1 MKKFLLNVLAIVSV
15 FLICGNLTAWGEET
29 KIIDFTLVK
38 NDESTPPSVVN
49 LENGTITFTTTTFE
63 AKTNNGIT
71 CYGTKL
77 VSDSKYVEVKL
88 NDPFKVGDVIKIKEF
103 SASTPSDSKPFGIK
117 LVINN
122 VINNEDNE
130 TLITTLPR
138 SATAGK
144 DYETVEYKVVA
155 GDNLV
160 GNTTFRIKK
169 ATDNNIYF
177 SGITITRTTSTTP
190 TPASISV
197 VSKNPYSVLV
207 NNKATLEVYASGYP
221 EPTLQW
227 YKCDDTEKT
236 NAKPIEGAT
245 DSKYEFTPTTTGI
258 QYYYCEAKNT
268 TDTENTDV
276 SDVITVNVQNYIP
289 SNDANITGIKVN
301 NAINAIANGSDYTAV
316 LLNYANAAVDA
327 VVTLTDSKA
336 TIEGGTTLSV
346 TIGEK
351 KNFTVK
357 AEDGT
362 TKDYSIT
369 VTNTNDVNVAEN
381 KFAISSEG
389 LYTNGQ
395 KFIAPDI
402 VASLSETCVTAG
414 TSFAVDG
421 SKPNYVNTDFAN
433 TILGAN
439 NPSISSN
446 VPTGGHFVKFVPSK
460 DGKLDV
466 AVFLNKGK
474 ELYVVENSTRLE
486 SNTGFTAAFKV
497 NNAGEIVDQ
506 EFKSNTV
513 ATAAAGIIS
522 LNVTTGNTYYVF
534 CSGSK
539 IGFQGF
545 VFTPA
550 VDPYTLT
557 TEDTDYYSL
566 YLDYN
571 ATVPENVTAYTGSLS
586 ADEKT
591 LVLSQITDGVI
602 PANQGVLV
610 KSTVAGSYTFN
621 QSATGSDA
629 TSDLKGVTTAT
640 EVSALEVEGKTV
652 LTLGIK
658 NKVVGFRKPASGNV
672 GANKAYLLVDT
683 PTGSAAPE
691 LVIGIDDDE
700 TTGINGVKA
709 DNADVDAPMFNIAG
723 QRVSNNAKGLVIKNG
738 KKYMLK

>member
-15 FLICGNLTAWGEET
+15 FLVCGNLSAWGQETQKTLFSIDFSTIKGTKFPDGQTTNGIYVKGSGCSVSNDGTLTFPSGSNMSSSRYLAIPISGVNNKVNVTIELKVAAKLRYKFKEGTNVSYEADEET
-29 KIIDFTLVK
+29 KEKQTTISL
-38 NDESTPPSVVN
+38 PY
-49 LENGTITFTTTTFE
+49 TIT
-63 AKTNNGIT
+63 
-71 CYGTKL
+71 GTGN
-77 VSDSKYVEVKL
+77 EVVFL
-88 NDPFKVGDVIKIKEF
+88 FGQQSSLYTSIIK
-103 SASTPSDSKPFGIK
+103 S
-117 LVINN
+117 
-122 VINNEDNE
+122 
-130 TLITTLPR
+130 
-138 SATAGK
+138 
-144 DYETVEYKVVA
+144 
-155 GDNLV
+155 
-160 GNTTFRIKK
+160 
-169 ATDNNIYF
+169 
-177 SGITITRTTSTTP
+177 ITITTPITGP
-190 TPASISV
+190 TPANISV
-197 VSKNPYSVLV
+197 VSNNPYLVQV
-207 NNKATLEVYASGYP
+207 NNKATLEVYASGNP

-227 YKCDDTEKT
+227 YECDDTEKT
-236 NAKPIEGAT
+236 NAKPIDGAT
-245 DSKYEFTPTTTGI
+245 DSKYEFTPTTAGI

-268 TDTENTDV
+268 TDAENT
-276 SDVITVNVQNYIP
+276 SASGVITVNVLDYIP
-289 SNDANITGIKVN
+289 SSDANITGIKVN
-301 NAINAIANGSDYTAV
+301 NAINAIANSTDYTAV
-316 LLNYANAAVDA
+316 LLNYPNETVEA
-327 VVTLTDSKA
+327 VVTLSDSKA
-336 TIEGGTTLSV
+336 TIEGGTTLTV
-346 TIGEK
+346 TLGEK
-351 KNFTVK
+351 KDFQVK

-362 TKDYSIT
+362 IKDYSIT

-381 KFAISSEG
+381 KFVVSSDRI
-389 LYTNGQ
+389 YTNGQ

-402 VASLSETCVTAG
+402 VASLSETSVAAG
-414 TSFAVDG
+414 ARLTVDG
-421 SKPNYVNTDFAN
+421 SKPNYVNTDFNVA
-433 TILGAN
+433 ISGAN

-446 VPTGGHFVKFVPSK
+446 KVPTGGHFVKFVPSK

-474 ELYVVENSTRLE
+474 ELYVVENSTRL

-506 EFKSNTV
+506 EFSSNKV

-522 LNVTTGNTYYVF
+522 LNVTAGNTYYVF

-566 YLDYN
+566 YLGYN
-571 ATVPENVTAYTGSLS
+571 ATVPKNVTAYTGSLS

-610 KSTVAGSYTFN
+610 KSTVAGNYTFN

-629 TSDLKGVTTAT
+629 TSDLKGVTIETLASSIEEAET
-640 EVSALEVEGKTV
+640 GKTV

-658 NKVVGFRKPASGNV
+658 NNVVGFRKPAGGIV
-672 GANKAYLLVDT
+672 GANKAYLLVTTTT
-683 PTGSAAPE
+683 PSGGAGAPE

-700 TTGINGVKA
+700 TTGINGVKT

>member
-15 FLICGNLTAWGEET
+15 FLVCGNLSAWGQETQKTLFSIDFSTIKGTKFPDGQTTNGIYVKGSGCSVSNDGTLTFPSGSNMSSSRYLAIPISGVNNKVNVTIELKVAAKLRYKFKEGTNVSYEADEET
-29 KIIDFTLVK
+29 KEKQTTISLPYTLKDGNEVVFFFGQQSSNYTSIIK
-38 NDESTPPSVVN
+38 S
-49 LENGTITFTTTTFE
+49 
-63 AKTNNGIT
+63 
-71 CYGTKL
+71 
-77 VSDSKYVEVKL
+77 
-88 NDPFKVGDVIKIKEF
+88 
-103 SASTPSDSKPFGIK
+103 
-117 LVINN
+117 
-122 VINNEDNE
+122 
-130 TLITTLPR
+130 
-138 SATAGK
+138 
-144 DYETVEYKVVA
+144 
-155 GDNLV
+155 
-160 GNTTFRIKK
+160 
-169 ATDNNIYF
+169 
-177 SGITITRTTSTTP
+177 ITITTPITGP

-197 VSKNPYSVLV
+197 VSNNPYSVQV
-207 NNKATLEVYASGYP
+207 NNKATLEVSASGNP

-227 YKCDDTEKT
+227 YECDDTGKT
-236 NAKPIEGAT
+236 NARLIEGAT
-245 DSKYEFTPTTTGI
+245 DSKYEFTPTTAGT

-276 SDVITVNVQNYIP
+276 SDVITVNVQDYIP
-289 SNDANITGIKVN
+289 SSDANITGIKVN
-301 NAINAIANGSDYTAV
+301 NAINAIANSTDYTAV
-316 LLNYANAAVDA
+316 LLNYPNETVEA
-327 VVTLTDSKA
+327 VVTLSDSKA
-336 TIEGGTTLSV
+336 TIEGGTTLTV
-346 TIGEK
+346 TLGEK
-351 KNFTVK
+351 KDFQVK

-362 TKDYSIT
+362 IKDYSIT
-369 VTNTNDVNVAEN
+369 VKNTNDVNVAEN
-381 KFAISSEG
+381 KFAISSDG

-466 AVFLNKGK
+466 AVFLNAGK
-474 ELYVVENSTRLE
+474 ELYVVENSTRLD

-506 EFKSNTV
+506 AFSSNTV
-513 ATAAAGIIS
+513 ATRAAGIIS

-566 YLDYN
+566 YLGYN
-571 ATVPENVTAYTGSLS
+571 ASIPSGVEAYTGSLS
-586 ADEKT
+586 DDEKT
-591 LVLSQITDGVI
+591 LVLSKINDGVI
-602 PANQGVLV
+602 PAKTGVLV
-610 KSTVAGSYTFN
+610 KSTVAGNYTFN
-621 QSATGSDA
+621 QSTTDPSA
-629 TSDLKGVTTAT
+629 TSVLKGVTTAT

-652 LTLGIK
+652 LTLGTKGGVI
-658 NKVVGFRKPASGNV
+658 GFRKPAGTSI
-672 GANKAYLLVDT
+672 GANKAYLLVTTTT
-683 PTGSAAPE
+683 PSGGAGAPE

-700 TTGINGVKA
+700 TTGINGVNA
-709 DNADVDAPMFNIAG
+709 DNAYVDAPMFNIAG

>member
-1 MKKFLLNVLAIVSV
+1 MKKFLLNVLAIVSI
-15 FLICGNLTAWGEET
+15 FLIYGNLTAWGQET
-29 KIIDFTLVK
+29 QKTLFSIDFSTIKGTQFPDGQTTNGIYVK
-38 NDESTPPSVVN
+38 GSGCSVSKDGLLIFPSGNNMSKSRYLAIPISGVN
-49 LENGTITFTTTTFE
+49 NKVNVTIELNVAAMLRYQFKDGTGVTYDGNGTPSPQQ
-63 AKTNNGIT
+63 KTISLPYTLKEGN
-71 CYGTKL
+71 
-77 VSDSKYVEVKL
+77 EVV
-88 NDPFKVGDVIKIKEF
+88 FFFGQQSSYYTSIIK
-103 SASTPSDSKPFGIK
+103 S
-117 LVINN
+117 
-122 VINNEDNE
+122 
-130 TLITTLPR
+130 
-138 SATAGK
+138 
-144 DYETVEYKVVA
+144 
-155 GDNLV
+155 
-160 GNTTFRIKK
+160 
-169 ATDNNIYF
+169 
-177 SGITITRTTSTTP
+177 ITITTPITGP
-190 TPASISV
+190 TPANISV
-197 VSKNPYSVLV
+197 VSNNPYSVQV
-207 NNKATLEVYASGYP
+207 NNKATLEVSASGNP

-227 YKCDDTEKT
+227 YECDDTKKT
-236 NAKPIEGAT
+236 NARPIEGAT
-245 DSKYEFTPTTTGI
+245 DSKYEFTPTTAGT

-268 TDTENTDV
+268 TDIENTDV
-276 SDVITVNVQNYIP
+276 SDVITVNVQDYIP
-289 SNDANITGIKVN
+289 SSDANITGIKVN
-301 NAINAIANGSDYTAV
+301 NAIDAIANSTDYTAV
-316 LLNYANAAVDA
+316 LLNYPNETVEA
-327 VVTLTDSKA
+327 VVTLSDSKA
-336 TIEGGTTLSV
+336 TIEGGTTLTV
-346 TIGEK
+346 TLGEK
-351 KNFTVK
+351 KDFQVK

-362 TKDYSIT
+362 IKDYSIT
-369 VTNTNDVNVAEN
+369 VKNTNDVNVAEN
-381 KFAISSEG
+381 KFAISSDG

-571 ATVPENVTAYTGSLS
+571 ATVPKNVTAYTGSLS
-586 ADEKT
+586 DDEKT

-602 PANQGVLV
+602 PANTGVLV

-629 TSDLKGVTTAT
+629 TSDLKGVTKATA
-640 EVSALEVEGKTV
+640 VSELVETGKTV
-652 LTLGIK
+652 LTLGTKGGVI
-658 NKVVGFRKPASGNV
+658 GFRKPAGTSI
-672 GANKAYLLVDT
+672 GANKAYLLVTT
-683 PTGSAAPE
+683 PSGGAGAPE

-700 TTGINGVKA
+700 TTGINGVKT

-723 QRVSNNAKGLVIKNG
+723 QRVSNSAKGLVIKNG

>member
-15 FLICGNLTAWGEET
+15 FLICGNLTAWGQETQKTLFSIDFSEFKDGTPFPDGQTTNGIYVKGSGCSVSNPKSNNGTLTFPSGSNMSSSRYLAIPISGVNNKVNVTIELNVAAKLRYKFKKGTNVSYEEYEET
-29 KIIDFTLVK
+29 KEKQTTISL
-38 NDESTPPSVVN
+38 PY
-49 LENGTITFTTTTFE
+49 TIT
-63 AKTNNGIT
+63 
-71 CYGTKL
+71 GTG
-77 VSDSKYVEVKL
+77 
-88 NDPFKVGDVIKIKEF
+88 NDVVFLFGQQSSYYKSIIK
-103 SASTPSDSKPFGIK
+103 S
-117 LVINN
+117 
-122 VINNEDNE
+122 
-130 TLITTLPR
+130 
-138 SATAGK
+138 
-144 DYETVEYKVVA
+144 
-155 GDNLV
+155 
-160 GNTTFRIKK
+160 
-169 ATDNNIYF
+169 
-177 SGITITRTTSTTP
+177 ITITTPITGP

-197 VSKNPYSVLV
+197 VSNNPYSVQV
-207 NNKATLEVYASGYP
+207 NNKATLEVSASGNP

-227 YKCDDTEKT
+227 YECDDTKKT
-236 NAKPIEGAT
+236 NARLIEGAT
-245 DSKYEFTPTTTGI
+245 DSKYEFTPTTAGT

-276 SDVITVNVQNYIP
+276 SDVITVNVQDYIP
-289 SNDANITGIKVN
+289 SSDANITGIKVN
-301 NAINAIANGSDYTAV
+301 NAIDAIANGTDYTAV
-316 LLNYANAAVDA
+316 LLNYPNETVEA
-327 VVTLTDSKA
+327 VVTLSDSKA
-336 TIEGGTTLSV
+336 TIEGGTTLTV
-346 TIGEK
+346 TLGEK
-351 KNFTVK
+351 KDFQVK

-362 TKDYSIT
+362 IKDYSIT
-369 VTNTNDVNVAEN
+369 VKNTNDVNVAEN
-381 KFAISSEG
+381 KFAISSDG

-466 AVFLNKGK
+466 AVFLNAGK
-474 ELYVVENSTRLE
+474 ELNVVENTTRL

-506 EFKSNTV
+506 AFSSNTV
-513 ATAAAGIIS
+513 DTPAAGIIS

-571 ATVPENVTAYTGSLS
+571 ATVPKNVTAYTGSLS

-591 LVLSQITDGVI
+591 LVLSQINDGVI

-621 QSATGSDA
+621 QSATDPSA
-629 TSDLKGVTTAT
+629 TSVLKGVTTAT

-652 LTLGIK
+652 LTLGTKGGVI
-658 NKVVGFRKPASGNV
+658 GFRKPAGTSI
-672 GANKAYLLVDT
+672 GANKAYLLVTT
-683 PTGSAAPE
+683 PSGGSTAPE

-709 DNADVDAPMFNIAG
+709 ENADVDAPMFNIAG

>member
-15 FLICGNLTAWGEET
+15 FLVCGNLSAWGQETQKTLFSIDFSTIKGTKFPDGQTTNGIYVKGSGCSVSNDGTLTFPSGSNMSSSTYLAIPISGVNNKVNVTIELKVAAKLRYKFKEGTNVSYEADEET
-29 KIIDFTLVK
+29 KEKQTTISL
-38 NDESTPPSVVN
+38 PY
-49 LENGTITFTTTTFE
+49 TIT
-63 AKTNNGIT
+63 
-71 CYGTKL
+71 GTGN
-77 VSDSKYVEVKL
+77 EVVFL
-88 NDPFKVGDVIKIKEF
+88 FGQQSSYYTSIIK
-103 SASTPSDSKPFGIK
+103 S
-117 LVINN
+117 
-122 VINNEDNE
+122 
-130 TLITTLPR
+130 
-138 SATAGK
+138 
-144 DYETVEYKVVA
+144 
-155 GDNLV
+155 
-160 GNTTFRIKK
+160 
-169 ATDNNIYF
+169 
-177 SGITITRTTSTTP
+177 ITITTPITGP

-197 VSKNPYSVLV
+197 VSNNPYSVQV
-207 NNKATLEVYASGYP
+207 NNKATLEVSASGNP

-227 YKCDDTEKT
+227 YECDDTGKT
-236 NAKPIEGAT
+236 NARLIEGAT
-245 DSKYEFTPTTTGI
+245 DSKYEFTPTTAGI

-268 TDTENTDV
+268 TDAENT
-276 SDVITVNVQNYIP
+276 SASGVITVNVQDYIP
-289 SNDANITGIKVN
+289 SSDANITGIKVN
-301 NAINAIANGSDYTAV
+301 NAINAIANSTDYTAV
-316 LLNYANAAVDA
+316 LLNYPNETVEA
-327 VVTLTDSKA
+327 VVTLSDSKA
-336 TIEGGTTLSV
+336 TIEGGTTLTV
-346 TIGEK
+346 TLGEK
-351 KNFTVK
+351 KDFQVK

-362 TKDYSIT
+362 IKDYSIT
-369 VTNTNDVNVAEN
+369 VKNTNDVNVAEN
-381 KFAISSEG
+381 KFVVSSDRI
-389 LYTNGQ
+389 YTNGQ

-402 VASLSETCVTAG
+402 VASLSETSVAAG
-414 TSFAVDG
+414 ARLTVDG
-421 SKPNYVNTDFAN
+421 SKPNYVNTDFNVA
-433 TILGAN
+433 ISGAN

-446 VPTGGHFVKFVPSK
+446 KVPTGGHFVKFVPSK

-566 YLDYN
+566 YLNYN
-571 ATVPENVTAYTGSLS
+571 ASIPSGVEAYTGTLSSNGKSISLTKI
-586 ADEKT
+586 E
-591 LVLSQITDGVI
+591 DGVI
-602 PANQGVLV
+602 PANAGVLV
-610 KSTVAGSYTFN
+610 KSTSAGNYTFEA
-621 QSATGSDA
+621 SSSETTS
-629 TSDLKGVTTAT
+629 TSDLKGVTIETPASSIEAET
-640 EVSALEVEGKTV
+640 GKTV

-700 TTGINGVKA
+700 TTGINGVKT
-709 DNADVDAPMFNIAG
+709 DNTDVDAPMFNIAG